1 MAESLHELIGN
12 LRALREAFQTEIQ
25 ACSSPKDLEQVRIR
39 YLGKKGELQR
49 YFSLLGKLSAQERPL
64 LGKELNRLKSELQ
77 QAVQERTAYFA
88 DLEKKKERIDI
99 TLPGIRPYWGSRH
112 PITQTL
118 DEIKEIFASFGFVVE
133 EGPEIEDDYHNFE
146 ALNIPADHPAREMH
160 DTFYLPDNLL
170 LRTHTSP
177 VQVRVMESRQPPIR
191 MIAPGRC
198 YRKDTPDAS
207 HSPFFHQV
215 EGLVV
220 DEGITFADLKGI
232 IAAFAKKMFGADVKI
247 RFRPSYF
254 PFTEPSAEY
263 DFTCIFCGGKGCK
276 TCKNSGW
283 LEISG
288 AGMVDPA
295 VFEYVGYDAEK
306 YTGYAFGMG
315 VERIAM
321 LKYGINDIRY
331 FYENDLRFLSQF

>member
-1 MAESLHELIGN
+1 MSENLNELIQEI
-12 LRALREAFQTEIQ
+12 RALRKAFDSELQ
-25 ACSSPKDLEQVRIR
+25 ACSSPKELEQVRIK
-39 YLGKKGELQR
+39 YLSKKGLVQQK
-49 YFSLLGKLSAQERPL
+49 FSLLGKLDPEERPL
-64 LGKELNRLKSELQ
+64 LGKELNELKAQLQ
-77 QAVQERTAYFA
+77 QALQEKARL
-88 DLEKKKERIDI
+88 LEELEEKKERVDI
-99 TLPGIRPYWGSRH
+99 TLPGVRPFWGSRH

-118 DEIKEIFASFGFVVE
+118 DEIKQIFTSFGFVIE

-146 ALNIPADHPAREMH
+146 ALNIPPDHPAREMH
-160 DTFYLPDNLL
+160 DTFYLSDKWL

-177 VQVRVMESRQPPIR
+177 VQVRVMEFRQPPIR

-232 IAAFAKKMFGADVKI
+232 IAAFAKKMFGPEVQI

-276 TCKNSGW
+276 TCKGSGW

-295 VFEYVGYDAEK
+295 VFEYVGYDPER

-321 LKYGINDIRY
+321 LRHRINDIRY